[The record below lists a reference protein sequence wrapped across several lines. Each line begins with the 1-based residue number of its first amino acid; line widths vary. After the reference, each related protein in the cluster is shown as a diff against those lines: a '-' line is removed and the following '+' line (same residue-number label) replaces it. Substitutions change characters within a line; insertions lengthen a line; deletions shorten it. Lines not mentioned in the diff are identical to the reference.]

1 MIGKGSDL
9 LLYLYEHKSEEE
21 YKVISREVY
30 GGEDEY
36 EYSFFVEDIALEEI
50 QKYIGKFETDLSDW
64 TEDMFHES
72 TKKRVDWN
80 RVMSFPDDLVSYKD
94 QYYLLKILVADEQ
107 SDYKE
112 INTTLDYLKPTVLL
126 EKSMPSFIQC
136 IEKYRELVNAMPTDP
151 IAFEPSKDADLFTK
165 EELHAQFDKLD
176 YFIEMMKTGKYSIV
190 SFGI

>member
-1 MIGKGSDL
+1 MMGKGDDF

-21 YKVISREVY
+21 YK
-30 GGEDEY
+30 
-36 EYSFFVEDIALEEI
+36 YSFFVDIALEEI
-50 QKYIGKFETDLSDW
+50 KKYIGKFETDLSDW

-72 TKKRVDWN
+72 TKKRVHWN
-80 RVMSFPDDLVSYKD
+80 RVMSLPDDLVSYKD
-94 QYYLLKILVADEQ
+94 KYYLLDIPVADEQ

-126 EKSMPSFIQC
+126 EESIPSFIQC
-136 IEKYRELVNAMPTDP
+136 IEKYRELIDAMPTNP
-151 IAFEPSKDADLFTK
+151 IVFEAYKDANLFTK

>member
-1 MIGKGSDL
+1 MIGMGDDY
-9 LLYLYEHKSEEE
+9 LLYLYECKDDDEDNYFVYTGLNEIRK
-21 YKVISREVY
+21 YTGTFEV
-30 GGEDEY
+30 D
-36 EYSFFVEDIALEEI
+36 V
-50 QKYIGKFETDLSDW
+50 SDW
-64 TEDMFHES
+64 SDEMFDES
-72 TKKRVDWN
+72 IKKRVDWN
-80 RVMSFPDDLVSYKD
+80 RVMSIPDELISYRNK
-94 QYYLLKILVADEQ
+94 YYLFDILVADEQ

-151 IAFEPSKDADLFTK
+151 IAFEPSKDANLFTK

-176 YFIEMMKTGKYSIV
+176 YFIEMMQTGKYSIV